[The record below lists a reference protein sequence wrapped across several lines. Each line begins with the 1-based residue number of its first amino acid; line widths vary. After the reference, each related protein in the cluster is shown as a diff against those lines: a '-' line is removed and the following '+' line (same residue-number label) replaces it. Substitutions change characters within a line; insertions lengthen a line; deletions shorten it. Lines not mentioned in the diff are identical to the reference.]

1 MTDLQDHMKVGAPRY
16 TAKQD
21 ERPRVSVPL
30 CPSPRYVQQLV
41 PCSVVWVLPP
51 LLSITTYR
59 GTQYDEFFLF
69 SFLLSLLP
77 MTKNREGSN
86 VEWSK
91 EARDRSR
98 SKVRK
103 VQSCPGPSLVDPS
116 PLLFGGPIQTP
127 AVSLYNPSTRT
138 EREERSKRILRC
150 AYEVPRNST

>member
-16 TAKQD
+16 TAKQH

-51 LLSITTYR
+51 LFSITTYR

-103 VQSCPGPSLVDPS
+103 VQSCPSPSLVDPS
-116 PLLFGGPIQTP
+116 PLLFGGL
-127 AVSLYNPSTRT
+127 SR
-138 EREERSKRILRC
+138 RLRC
-150 AYEVPRNST
+150 RCITSRQEQNEKKEAKKKKKNTPLCLRGTT